1 MPMYPSA
8 FATVLITRRQKLFGI
23 AIAIAAL
30 LIIAPPLMGP
40 LKSRFKP
47 LISGGIESSA
57 GAGTHPEGEAGR
69 KALSVK
75 EFGAKGNGVADDTA
89 AIQAAIAAA
98 PKEST
103 LYFPVGTYM
112 VSNLPVNNRSG
123 LSFVGEG
130 FKSVVKRKADAARI
144 ATVEGSSDIVMRNLA
159 FDANGIDSFGGV
171 AFYAVNRVRI
181 AQTHFFDSKPKPL
194 GSNDRYSYVFARGN
208 IPSEDIQIVDNV
220 IEDLQL
226 EVDHAKN
233 VVIDGNR
240 VSRAVRTA
248 GIGIFTVANNTIAE
262 DIIIARNTI
271 IDPIGVGFNVGIDP
285 PTDHNCIFR
294 RIHIIGNKIIR
305 MKTANYAIRIGT
317 PNNSI
322 ATMGNVFEDIAIKN
336 NFIQIDM
343 TGPVQMPIIF
353 ANASRIAGIV
363 FNRLIV
369 TGNEIQ
375 SKGAKGSE
383 YAIDLRQIQYSTVAS
398 NSVKGVGNGISLAG
412 DLLHNNVRDN
422 LVEASG
428 IAYQLSGSLG
438 GNSAQ
443 KNRVLGNP
451 KTRWNMSELAAS
463 DIVEK

>member
-1 MPMYPSA
+1 MAMYPSA
-8 FATVLITRRQKLFGI
+8 FATVLTAMRQKRFGI
-23 AIAIAAL
+23 ATTLAAL
-30 LIIAPPLMGP
+30 LIIAHPLVGP
-40 LKSRFKP
+40 LQSRFKP
-47 LISGGIESSA
+47 LMRGGIESPA
-57 GAGTHPEGEAGR
+57 EADARPAEQADR
-69 KALSVK
+69 KFFSVK
-75 EFGAKGNGVADDTA
+75 RFGARGNGVADDTA

-98 PKEST
+98 PKGST

-144 ATVEGSSDIVMRNLA
+144 ATVEGSSDITVRNLA
-159 FDANGIDSFGGV
+159 FDANGIDSYGGV
-171 AFYAVNRVRI
+171 VFYAANRVRI
-181 AQTHFFDSKPKPL
+181 EQTHFFDSKPKPI

-208 IPSEDIQIVDNV
+208 IPSEDIQIVDNL

-248 GIGIFTVANNTIAE
+248 AIGVFTVADHTIAE
-262 DIIIARNTI
+262 DITIVRNII

-285 PTDHNCIFR
+285 PTDNKCIFR
-294 RIHIIGNKIIR
+294 RIHIVDNKIFR
-305 MKTANYAIRIGT
+305 MKTDNYAVRIGT

-322 ATMGNVFEDIAIKN
+322 ATMGNVFEDITIKN
-336 NFIQIDM
+336 NFIQIDT
-343 TGPVQMPIIF
+343 TGPGQTQIIF

-363 FNRLIV
+363 FNRLVV

-375 SKGAKGSE
+375 SKGAKGTE

-398 NSVKGVGNGISLAG
+398 NSIKGVGNGISLAG
-412 DLLHNNVRDN
+412 DLLHNNVREN

-438 GNSAQ
+438 GNRAQ
-443 KNRVLGNP
+443 SNRVLGNP
-451 KTRWNMSELAAS
+451 KTRWNVSEPAAS
-463 DIVEK
+463 DLVEK